1 MNHGEEN
8 TLTLLVTK
16 YGRPLGNGAAVNLF
30 ASVPRKPSDGVT
42 IIPNKEVETDEHG
55 IATFKLRANCIGQ
68 PRDKYDLDGQV
79 YRFLYNVTVE
89 QDADMDNDVIGFD
102 QNKQKLTPINEV
114 TVLVFSNVSYERPY
128 TWVDDV
134 EPIFHQFAHLY
145 PVMKQVLDMSYY
157 RDVRRYAK
165 SIRHVLSL
173 DVHHP
178 SYMPVTRDLSKAK
191 REMILEWLEN
201 GCLYDRDGN
210 TPPYK
215 HRNCGVPAVTP
226 GEEEKQLVKEPP
238 PPLPKSCRE
247 GFKMNTLPVDTYCEN
262 VAKYVPARNLSAG
275 ISIAEFGHH
284 RDCMNVDWL
293 EMAFLEKHTIQDLHC
308 LLQTAIRLEFSTI
321 PPYLTALFSIIDGCN
336 REAERLIRSVV
347 MQEMLHMAQA
357 ANLLIALGGNPVI
370 NSEHFVPTY
379 PGRLPGGV
387 LPDLTVYLRKAT
399 KTHIHRNFMAIEY
412 PRKTSIGF
420 PHPIVHEN
428 TIGEFYAFIRW
439 TIRKLYWEY
448 KNRGKEFFCKGSCIE
463 NQVRWPTV
471 HQDTYGG
478 TLYIVKDLETA
489 NEAIREII
497 EQGEGVGPFDPSDGL
512 GGQLAHYYKFAEI
525 VCGHK
530 LKDTYGTYQFNGAKV
545 ELDEAGVYNMRD
557 DPSIKNL
564 EKDTNAYHFSKVFN
578 EIYRQLLNRL
588 HETFNG
594 KPEGFRDS
602 VSIMWSLK
610 MYGKRL
616 MQIPVG
622 ECQPGEL
629 CETAGPSWELNTYD
643 S

>member
-8 TLTLLVTK
+8 ILKLLVTK

-30 ASVPRKPSDGVT
+30 ASVPREPSDGVT
-42 IIPNKEVETDEHG
+42 IIPNKEVETDKHG
-55 IATFKLRANCIGQ
+55 IATFKLRANCVGQ
-68 PRDKYDLDGQV
+68 PRKEINLDGQV
-79 YRFLYNVTVE
+79 YSFLYNVTVE
-89 QDADMDNDVIGFD
+89 QDADMDNDVIGLD
-102 QNKQKLTPINEV
+102 KNPQKLTAINEV

-134 EPIFHQFAHLY
+134 QPIFQQFAQLF
-145 PVMKQVLDMSYY
+145 PVMNQVLDLSYY
-157 RDVRRYAK
+157 RDVKRYAN
-165 SIRHVLSL
+165 SIHHVLSL
-173 DVHHP
+173 NVHHP

-201 GCLYDRDGN
+201 GCPYDRDGK
-210 TPPYK
+210 TPPHK
-215 HRNCGVPAVTP
+215 HRKCVPAAATW
-226 GEEEKQLVKEPP
+226 EEENQLAKEPP
-238 PPLPKSCRE
+238 PPLPKSCKE
-247 GFKMNTLPVDTYCEN
+247 GFRAHTLPVDSYSEN
-262 VAKYVPARNLSAG
+262 VAKYTPARNLSVDK
-275 ISIAEFGHH
+275 SIAAFGHH
-284 RDCMNVDWL
+284 WDCMDVDWL
-293 EMAFLEKHTIQDLHC
+293 QMAFLEKHTIHDLHC

-321 PPYLTALFSIIDGCN
+321 PPYLTALFSIVDGCN
-336 REAERLIRSVV
+336 REVERLIRSVV

-370 NSEHFVPTY
+370 NSENFVPTY

-387 LPDLTVYLRKAT
+387 LPNLRVHLRKAT
-399 KTHIHRNFMAIEY
+399 KKHIHRNFMAIEY
-412 PRKTSIGF
+412 PRKTNIGF

-428 TIGEFYAFIRW
+428 TIGEFYAFIRR
-439 TIRKLYWEY
+439 TMRKLYWEH
-448 KNRGKEFFCKGSCIE
+448 KHEGKELFCKGSCVK
-463 NQVRWPTV
+463 NQVRWPTA

-512 GGQLAHYYKFAEI
+512 GDQLAHYYKFAEI

-530 LKDTYGTYQFNGAKV
+530 LKDTDGTYEFNGANI
-545 ELDEAGVYNMRD
+545 ELDEAGVYRMRD

-610 MYGKRL
+610 MYAKRL
-616 MQIPVG
+616 MTIPVG
-622 ECQPGEL
+622 ECQPEGL
-629 CETAGPSWELNTYD
+629 CEIAGPSWELNT
-643 S
+643 